1 MPWVAESKR
10 ITGRA
15 VEDLAQEERV
25 LAAAVSGVDAAAA
38 RADVAPP
45 NTDVVRAFYRAQ
57 IEAAKEI
64 QRTTLGGPV
73 SREAQGTDLSDV
85 LRPALIR
92 IGDRLAQ
99 LVVAVHEDGSAT
111 PSAGQVRDRLRSHGL
126 SGATVS
132 ELERT
137 IDALSSDD

>member
-1 MPWVAESKR
+1 
-10 ITGRA
+10 
-15 VEDLAQEERV
+15 
-25 LAAAVSGVDAAAA
+25 
-38 RADVAPP
+38 
-45 NTDVVRAFYRAQ
+45 
-57 IEAAKEI
+57 
-64 QRTTLGGPV
+64 
-73 SREAQGTDLSDV
+73 LSDV

-111 PSAGQVRDRLRSHGL
+111 DSAGKVRDRLRSHGL
-126 SGATVS
+126 SDATVS

>member
-1 MPWVAESKR
+1 M
-10 ITGRA
+10 
-15 VEDLAQEERV
+15 
-25 LAAAVSGVDAAAA
+25 
-38 RADVAPP
+38 
-45 NTDVVRAFYRAQ
+45 
-57 IEAAKEI
+57 
-64 QRTTLGGPV
+64 
-73 SREAQGTDLSDV
+73 SREDQGTDLSDV

-111 PSAGQVRDRLRSHGL
+111 LSAGQVRDRLRSHGL

-137 IDALSSDD
+137 IEALSSDD